1 MNPSFLRLFR
11 PSVASLLLSVC
22 ALGLAQP
29 GGHGYPHGH
38 KHGAHVHGQAAID
51 LLLDGQGFEA
61 ELTIP
66 LEVLVG
72 FERAPRTPDE
82 QAQLDRALAIV
93 ADPARMLRPSTAAGC
108 SARPATVKAPDW
120 TAAVAGADAH
130 HDLVVRYRFECK
142 ERERL
147 AGIEIL
153 AFEGFSRLRAV
164 ELRSVDERGARAQRL
179 GRSARIAKLS
189 R

>member
-1 MNPSFLRLFR
+1 MKPSARRPFR
-11 PSVASLLLSVC
+11 HAFAGLLLSVC
-22 ALGLAQP
+22 ALAAAQT
-29 GGHGYPHGH
+29 GGHGHHHGH

-82 QAQLDRALAIV
+82 QAQLDRALAII
-93 ADPARMLRPSTAAGC
+93 ADPLRMLRPSTAAGC
-108 SARPATVKAPDW
+108 SARPTTVQAPYW
-120 TAAVAGADAH
+120 TAPAAGAEVH
-130 HDLVVRYRFECK
+130 YDLVVRYRFDCK

-147 AGIEIL
+147 AGVEVL
-153 AFEGFSRLRAV
+153 AFEAFSRLRAV

-179 GRSARIAKLS
+179 GRTARIAKLS